1 MIEYEERHKLK
12 KHDFDILKKCDF
24 KYAPV
29 GFKFFN
35 DASDV
40 ERLGLGKL
48 DKRIAWCQML
58 RKEEFYKIAHARLG
72 LEQII

>member
-1 MIEYEERHKLK
+1 MVKYEERHKLK

-40 ERLGLGKL
+40 ERLGLGSL
-48 DKRIAWCQML
+48 IRESHGVRCL
-58 RKEEFYKIAHARLG
+58 GRKNFTK
-72 LEQII
+72 